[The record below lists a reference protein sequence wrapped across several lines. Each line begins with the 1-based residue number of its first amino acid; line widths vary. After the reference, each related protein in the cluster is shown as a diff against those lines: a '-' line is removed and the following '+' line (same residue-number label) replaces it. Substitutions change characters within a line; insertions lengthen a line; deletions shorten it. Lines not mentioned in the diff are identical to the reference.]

1 MPLQA
6 TKWKAQLKD
15 RSILTG
21 GGGYAWDVNVSAVQV
36 DQIALFSVIHNEWT
50 YTYYAP
56 LNQWYK
62 DGKPVN
68 FTYPTQFRMADG
80 SILTVDWNAST
91 QRLALSQV

>member
-1 MPLQA
+1 MNPVPIQA
-6 TKWKAQLKD
+6 TKWQAQLKD

-21 GGGYAWDVNVSAVQV
+21 GGGYAWDVNVSAVPV

-62 DGKPVN
+62 AVSY
-68 FTYPTQFRMADG
+68 THLTLPTKR
-80 SILTVDWNAST
+80 IV
-91 QRLALSQV
+91 